1 MKKDWKQKVDRWLA
15 GDLDVMAHITD
26 GAEVRD
32 VPRQE
37 RKENARAA
45 HERVLETAG
54 ALSLLS
60 VSLRTG
66 RSHQIRVQFAARGL
80 PLLGDVRYGSRDPR
94 CEVSLRAC
102 YLRFLHPET
111 GKPMEFFLPPP
122 REYPWDLFDAAV
134 YEP

>member
-1 MKKDWKQKVDRWLA
+1 MNKTYV
-15 GDLDVMAHITD
+15 
-26 GAEVRD
+26 VRR
-32 VPRQE
+32 PRKGV
-37 RKENARAA
+37 RTAKLSY
-45 HERVLETAG
+45 RVLDSTERDG
-54 ALSLLS
+54 QALTLVRVRLH
-60 VSLRTG
+60 TG
-66 RSHQIRVQFAARGL
+66 RTHQIRAQFSARGL

-94 CEVSLRAC
+94 CEVSLRAS